1 MLATAPMRPRKIT
14 KASLARA
21 ASALRAGRLV
31 AFATE
36 TVYGLGARADDPR
49 AVAKIYAAKRRPRF
63 NPLIAHVPDLAAAK
77 RIATFDARAELIA
90 RAFWPGPLTLVL
102 PLRSSAGVCNAARA
116 GLPSIAIRIPAPKAA
131 RDLLRLAGV
140 PIAAPSA
147 NPSGRLSPTRA
158 IDVARGLAHIQG
170 DVLDGGPCAVGV
182 ESTIVDLTG
191 AQARLLRPGGVAAE
205 DIAALIGDLA
215 APGGGTI
222 KAPGMLASHYAPRA
236 KLRLNAGGPDEG
248 ELYLG
253 FGGLP
258 QGTDGID
265 LSPRGDLAEAARN
278 LFTALRDLD
287 GRGAARIA
295 VAAIPEKG
303 LGRAINDRLRRAA
316 APRP

>member
-1 MLATAPMRPRKIT
+1 MLATALMRPRKIT

-21 ASALRAGRLV
+21 AKALRAGRLV

-77 RIATFDARAELIA
+77 RIAVFDARAEMIA

-102 PLRSSAGVCNAARA
+102 PLRGFARICNAARA
-116 GLPSIAIRIPAPKAA
+116 GLPSIAIRVPAPKPA

-191 AQARLLRPGGVAAE
+191 AQARLLRPGGIAAE

-215 APGGGTI
+215 APTGTI

-236 KLRLNAGGPDEG
+236 TLRLNAGGPEAN

-253 FGGLP
+253 FGGMP
-258 QGTDGID
+258 QGAQGID

-278 LFTALRDLD
+278 LFVALRELD
-287 GRGAARIA
+287 GRGSPRIA

>member
-1 MLATAPMRPRKIT
+1 MLATALMRPRKIT

-21 ASALRAGRLV
+21 AKALRAGRLV

-77 RIATFDARAELIA
+77 RIAVFDARAEMIA

-102 PLRSSAGVCNAARA
+102 PLRGFARICNAARA
-116 GLPSIAIRIPAPKAA
+116 GLPSIAIRVPAPKPA

-158 IDVARGLAHIQG
+158 IDVARGLAHIPG

-191 AQARLLRPGGVAAE
+191 EQARLLRPGGVAAE

-215 APGGGTI
+215 VPTGTI

-236 KLRLNAGGPDEG
+236 TLRLNAGGPEAN

-253 FGGLP
+253 FGGMP
-258 QGTDGID
+258 QGAQGID

-278 LFTALRDLD
+278 LFVALRDLD
-287 GRGAARIA
+287 ARGSPRIA

>member
-1 MLATAPMRPRKIT
+1 MLATGVMRPRKIT

-77 RIATFDARAELIA
+77 RIAKFDPRAELVA

-116 GLPSIAIRIPAPKAA
+116 GLPSIAIRVPAPKQA

-191 AQARLLRPGGVAAE
+191 GQARLLRPGGVAAE

-215 APGGGTI
+215 TPGGGTI

-236 KLRLNAGGPDEG
+236 QLRLNAGGPEAG

-253 FGGLP
+253 FGGMP
-258 QGTDGID
+258 QGADGID

-278 LFTALRDLD
+278 LFVALRDLD

>member
-1 MLATAPMRPRKIT
+1 MRPRKIT

-21 ASALRAGRLV
+21 AKALRAGRLV

-77 RIATFDARAELIA
+77 RIAVFDARAEMIA

-102 PLRSSAGVCNAARA
+102 PLRGFARICNAARA
-116 GLPSIAIRIPAPKAA
+116 GLPSIAIRVPAPKPA

-191 AQARLLRPGGVAAE
+191 AQARLLRPGGIAAE

-215 APGGGTI
+215 APTGTI

-236 KLRLNAGGPDEG
+236 TLRLNAGGPEAN

-253 FGGLP
+253 FGGMP
-258 QGTDGID
+258 QGAQGID

-278 LFTALRDLD
+278 LFVALRELD
-287 GRGAARIA
+287 GRGSPRIA